1 MQGQVKVLACAVGTG
16 LHCGARASYG
26 VVRAV
31 STGLHCGARTNYD
44 GRVRCEYRATYMVMV
59 QGQVTVLVGGAITW
73 LHCGARPSY
82 GVN

>member
-1 MQGQVKVLACAVGTG
+1 M
-16 LHCGARASYG
+16 
-26 VVRAV
+26 
-31 STGLHCGARTNYD
+31 STGLRCGARTNYD

-59 QGQVTVLVGGAITW
+59 QGQVTVLVGGAITG